1 MLVFQLSCD
10 WPFELVRE
18 KLMKLYGRV
27 TAEEMFGNRRLFDN
41 TTIMNDDE
49 LKLMGLF
56 KSFDF
61 SSIQQDTPTTAGS
74 ISAEAL

>member
-1 MLVFQLSCD
+1 
-10 WPFELVRE
+10 
-18 KLMKLYGRV
+18 MKLYGRV

-56 KSFDF
+56 KSFDVRTHQPHSLIEDAIILSF
-61 SSIQQDTPTTAGS
+61 CLLSFPHKVLFD
-74 ISAEAL
+74 